1 MLTEARLLALLRAP
15 SGGLI
20 TRPWFD
26 RLALHVVARRYLP
39 LSRAWAAA
47 LAARGE
53 VARFAEALPLDGA
66 LDDRDRDRLSRSLAE
81 IGALDATARAA
92 EADWA
97 AAAFGGDRLSGAALG
112 AVEARRL
119 RAAWRLMA
127 ARRAFS
133 FLRRRHRWS
142 PLRYE
147 IADPAAVEARH
158 GRDRDAPARAFAA
171 PEPMPAIEESGA
183 IATPSGRAVRW
194 LRFASPSSVM
204 ADRVMAQV
212 VAPRGVLD
220 PPTLIFCRG
229 FFVEPSQWGQVPGFA
244 DAVCDAGFRLVE
256 LETPWHDRRRIDGYY
271 GGEPALARAPLGLLD
286 LFMALVREVAVVI
299 DWCRR
304 TSASPVAVGG
314 LSLGAL
320 VAQLVAARAT
330 HWPEALRP
338 DGLLL
343 LTVCDHVDRLASES
357 DLMRALGLPAALA
370 AAGWDRAALGRWR
383 CLVDPVEGPAVP
395 PERIVMLLGSADK
408 VTPYARGREMAE
420 RWGLPEANLFIRRQG
435 HFSAALGLLRDP
447 TPISRLA
454 AVLADSCR

>member
-15 SGGLI
+15 PGGLV

-26 RLALHVVARRYLP
+26 RLALYVVARRYLP

-53 VARFAEALPLDGA
+53 VARFAEALPLDRP
-66 LDDRDRDRLSRSLAE
+66 LDARDRDRLSRALAE

-97 AAAFGGDRLSGAALG
+97 AAAFGIERLSGAALG

-119 RAAWRLMA
+119 RATWRRMA

-147 IADPAAVEARH
+147 IADPARIEARY
-158 GRDRDAPARAFAA
+158 GGDRDAPARAFAA
-171 PEPMPAIEESGA
+171 PATMPEIEESELVA
-183 IATPSGRAVRW
+183 AASGREVRW
-194 LRFASPSSVM
+194 LRFASPSPVM
-204 ADRVMAQV
+204 ADRVVARVAAPPGV
-212 VAPRGVLD
+212 VD
-220 PPTLIFCRG
+220 PPTLIFYHG
-229 FFVEPSQWGQVPGFA
+229 IFVEPSQWGPVPGFA
-244 DAVCDAGFRLVE
+244 DIVCGAGFRLVE

-286 LFMALVREVAVVI
+286 LLTALAREVAVAV

-304 TSASPVAVGG
+304 TSAAPVALGG

-320 VAQLVAARAT
+320 AAQLVAARAT
-330 HWPEALRP
+330 CWPEALRP

-343 LTVCDHVDRLASES
+343 LTVCDHVEWLATDSS
-357 DLMRALGLPAALA
+357 MMRALGLPAALA
-370 AAGWDRAALGRWR
+370 AAGWDDAALGRWR
-383 CLVDPVEGPAVP
+383 AFVNPVEGPIVP
-395 PERIVMLLGSADK
+395 PERIVMLLGDADD
-408 VTPYARGREMAE
+408 VTPHAWGRAMAE
-420 RWGLPEANLFIRRQG
+420 RWGLPEANLFVRHQG

-447 TPISRLA
+447 APIAHLA
-454 AVLADSCR
+454 AVLGA